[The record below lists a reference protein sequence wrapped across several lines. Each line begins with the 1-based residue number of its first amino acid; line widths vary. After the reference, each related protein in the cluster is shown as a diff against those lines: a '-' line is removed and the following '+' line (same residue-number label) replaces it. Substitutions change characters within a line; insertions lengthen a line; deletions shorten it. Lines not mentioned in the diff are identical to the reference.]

1 MRSYFSRNFLCF
13 TQQNLLPAKYIH
25 NTLILDRIQFIET
38 SQIAMCY
45 AAILSLFC
53 EIHGPT
59 VLMSTIMS
67 NESIESLLPRLNA
80 ELNED
85 ATVHCEFCQSFQP
98 KTWPCLT
105 SFEPAVTFVS
115 SRGGKGFKHISLRSL
130 SCESG
135 QQWITADNLLNVGIL
150 AYTFRVPDPTAR
162 GLSRLI
168 SLSIIATGM
177 SKSAFLNSSA
187 SKLVFPK
194 GPSNIVNDM

>member
-1 MRSYFSRNFLCF
+1 MLLAWLHALLLSWPLG
-13 TQQNLLPAKYIH
+13 LLPAWS
-25 NTLILDRIQFIET
+25 LGW
-38 SQIAMCY
+38 
-45 AAILSLFC
+45 LSKGSLA
-53 EIHGPT
+53 
-59 VLMSTIMS
+59 VL
-67 NESIESLLPRLNA
+67 
-80 ELNED
+80 
-85 ATVHCEFCQSFQP
+85 ATQP

-135 QQWITADNLLNVGIL
+135 QQWITADNLLNGDIL